1 MDGNNRYGKKHS
13 LPAGQ
18 GHSLGSDRLEPVLT
32 WCRDHAIEVLS
43 VFAFSSENWQRSAQ
57 EVNFLMD
64 LFKTSM
70 IQRLPDMIKNGIKVI
85 FTGDRTRLSESVMR
99 VVDQVESD
107 TASGKRLI
115 LNVAFSYGGRWDITQ
130 AARKLCEQVSSGK
143 LEIEAIDEGHFES
156 ALSTAGLPAVDLLI
170 RTGGEFRISNFL
182 LWQAAYAELYFT
194 DRLWPD
200 FGHEDLDQALNF
212 FNQRVR
218 RYGR

>member
-1 MDGNNRYGKKHS
+1 MDGNNRYGKKHH
-13 LPAGQ
+13 LPPGQ
-18 GHSLGSDRLEPVLT
+18 GHSLGSDRLEPVLS
-32 WCRDHAIEVLS
+32 WCRDHAVQVLS

-70 IQRLPDMIKNGIKVI
+70 IQRLPDMVKNGIKVI
-85 FTGDRTRLSESVMR
+85 FTGDRTRLSESVLG
-99 VVDQVESD
+99 VVDQVESE
-107 TASGKRLI
+107 TALGERLT

-130 AARKLCEQVSSGK
+130 AARKLCTQVSAGA
-143 LEIEAIDEGHFES
+143 LEASAIDEGHFES

-170 RTGGEFRISNFL
+170 RTGGEYRISNFL

-200 FGHEDLDQALNF
+200 FGEADLDQALHF
-212 FNQRVR
+212 FNQRER

>member
-1 MDGNNRYGKKHS
+1 MDGNNRYGKKHN

-70 IQRLPDMIKNGIKVI
+70 IRRLPDMVKNGIRVI
-85 FTGDRTRLSESVMR
+85 FTGDRTRLSESVIK
-99 VVDQVESD
+99 VVDEVESQ
-107 TASGKRLI
+107 TAAGERLT

-130 AARKLCEQVSSGK
+130 AARELCKQVNSGK
-143 LEIEAIDEGHFES
+143 LEIESIDEGHFES

-212 FNQRVR
+212 FNQRER